1 MDLLALFA
9 ITVIGV
15 ACFLLLLGGFWMAP
29 WLMVVILVG
38 LLLVL
43 LKIPLFSQDEP
54 FPTEDEEFAP
64 EQSRTSVPLGK
75 LLKRPRPVAETG
87 VAAASSITLAN
98 PVPDG
103 LQADRSQNDRLQS
116 MSAERKALSYR
127 GVRYKHDTETGAVA
141 TANLIECEGRYRGNR
156 SKLFAVKE
164 KLD

>member
-43 LKIPLFSQDEP
+43 FKIPLFSQDEP
-54 FPTEDEEFAP
+54 LPEEDEALDP
-64 EQSRTSVPLGK
+64 EESHPTVPLVK
-75 LLKRPRPVAETG
+75 LVKLNRPMSPVG
-87 VAAASSITLAN
+87 VTAVSATPIATADDA
-98 PVPDG
+98 PV
-103 LQADRSQNDRLQS
+103 NDVVHTVGNG
-116 MSAERKALSYR
+116 RKALSYR
-127 GVRYKHDTETGAVA
+127 GARYKNNGKTKAIAA
-141 TANLIECEGRYRGNR
+141 TNLIECEGRYRGNR
-156 SKLFAVKE
+156 SKLFAIKE